1 MRNICDKIDSREILA
16 TAVGRR
22 PPLTVL
28 VMSDSIDD
36 ANGVAS
42 GGPGSFLAGAAVFFV
57 LKLTTSVDDIVWLSP
72 FLALAGA
79 ENEGS
84 AASPSKVQCALV
96 YAAVCLLV
104 TFEAL
109 AIDLAA
115 GYGFATLFGALG
127 YGGGGGMGGGDS
139 YWNAVRV
146 MYIIASLCIVMFA
159 VREYRE
165 GSEED
170 DGESFDS
177 STDRRENFFGG
188 NAEEAEGRYGTFSDS
203 EEAPGIEGKLDSHR
217 RDEYRRGKQQQKLTL
232 AYLFAVAF
240 FGTLDDLALFSAVL
254 VGKSITYPSLLAGS
268 MAAAG
273 VVVAASWFVALSRP
287 FAHAMEKVPL
297 WALLLAVAAYMF
309 IDSLLSD

>member
-1 MRNICDKIDSREILA
+1 M
-16 TAVGRR
+16 
-22 PPLTVL
+22 
-28 VMSDSIDD
+28 
-36 ANGVAS
+36 
-42 GGPGSFLAGAAVFFV
+42 
-57 LKLTTSVDDIVWLSP
+57 
-72 FLALAGA
+72 
-79 ENEGS
+79 
-84 AASPSKVQCALV
+84 
-96 YAAVCLLV
+96 
-104 TFEAL
+104 
-109 AIDLAA
+109 
-115 GYGFATLFGALG
+115 
-127 YGGGGGMGGGDS
+127 
-139 YWNAVRV
+139 
-146 MYIIASLCIVMFA
+146 
-159 VREYRE
+159 
-165 GSEED
+165 D